1 MSDKT
6 GMNFPHSHP
15 HKPRFFLVFPHTHT
29 HTHTHTQLCAVKYDR
44 RSYPSAVSH
53 NPGAPNFFRVTDA
66 PRRQREEV
74 SVLWVVIIIQTRE
87 RKSCSFKH
95 TLPHHTPPLSS
106 SLLHSNMRSGL
117 LVLFLSLTKSFWCAP
132 QQTCHPGDEFLGRC
146 SNNVFEEKPTCTEL
160 NLGYCNDMEYSR
172 TMFPNILGHRSRLE
186 AESGAEYLLLSV
198 IHGLLNGE
206 CSPEIRLVGCSVLAS
221 PCQDD
226 KMIKPC
232 RSTCEALRKD
242 CAHAFEAI
250 EMAWPYFL
258 DCDRFFAS
266 DEEGCFDPLVGLKAR
281 QELEMSNLSPEEPS
295 TIIQFTYTSNSQMYS
310 LLKRTTAKCS
320 HISNVYSIG
329 RSTEGRDLLVIE
341 FTNNPGQHELL
352 EPEIKLVG
360 NMHGNEVLG
369 RQLLLYLAQYLCS
382 EYTLGNQRI
391 QTIINTTRIHI
402 LASMNP
408 DGYELAASEG
418 HLLNGWTNGRTN
430 AQNIDL
436 NRNFPDL
443 TSIFYRNRR
452 SRHYRIDH
460 IPIPDAYWFGKVAP
474 ETYAVMKWI
483 RSLPFVQ
490 SASLHGGELVV
501 SYPFD
506 FSRHPHEE
514 RMFSPT
520 PDEQMLKQLARTYA
534 DAHETMSNND
544 TDRCGAS
551 FYRTRGIINGA
562 LWYSFAGGMSDFNYL
577 HTNCLEITVELGCD
591 KYPSESELYP
601 EWKRNKE
608 ALLSFLESVHRGIKG
623 VVKDVDGN
631 GIKGATI
638 SVRGIRKDVTTAE
651 DGDYWR
657 LLNPGTH
664 ILTATAKGYSRVSKR
679 VHLPHNMNKAGRVD
693 FVLEKVPVEPDIND
707 HLFPTV
713 DTWDRFDPYN
723 QFERYSEPGV
733 GEGGIERQEKP
744 WWWNYF
750 SQSGITPPHWL
761 LRNV

>member
-1 MSDKT
+1 M
-6 GMNFPHSHP
+6 GP
-15 HKPRFFLVFPHTHT
+15 
-29 HTHTHTQLCAVKYDR
+29 AVLALL
-44 RSYPSAVSH
+44 AVLM
-53 NPGAPNFFRVTDA
+53 RVSWGIC
-66 PRRQREEV
+66 P
-74 SVLWVVIIIQTRE
+74 
-87 RKSCSFKH
+87 
-95 TLPHHTPPLSS
+95 
-106 SLLHSNMRSGL
+106 
-117 LVLFLSLTKSFWCAP
+117 
-132 QQTCHPGDEFLGRC
+132 PGDQFLGRC
-146 SNNVFEEKPTCTEL
+146 NNNVNEEKPVCTEL
-160 NLGYCNDMEYSR
+160 GLGYCNDMDYSR
-172 TMFPNILGHRSRLE
+172 TLFPNILGHRSRLE
-186 AESGAEYLLLSV
+186 VEGGAEYLLLSV
-198 IHGLLNGE
+198 VRGLLNGE
-206 CSPEIRLVGCSVLAS
+206 CSPEVRLVGCSVLAP
-221 PCQDD
+221 PCRDAQVV
-226 KMIKPC
+226 KPC
-232 RSTCEALRKD
+232 RSTCEGLRGR
-242 CAHAFEAI
+242 CLHAFHAI
-250 EMAWPYFL
+250 GMAWPYFL
-258 DCDRFFAS
+258 DCDRFFAGE
-266 DEEGCFDPLVGLKAR
+266 EEGCFDPLAALKAR
-281 QELEMSNLSPEEPS
+281 QEVALSGLSPEEPS
-295 TIIQFTYTSNSQMYS
+295 TIIQFTYASNAQMFS
-310 LLKRTTAKCS
+310 LLKRTAAKCS
-320 HISNVYSIG
+320 QISRAYSIG
-329 RSTEGRDLLVIE
+329 RSQEGRDLLVIE
-341 FTNNPGQHELL
+341 FSSNPGHHELL

-382 EYTLGNQRI
+382 EYMLGNQRI
-391 QTIINTTRIHI
+391 QALVNSTRIHI

-443 TSIFYRNRR
+443 TSVFYRNRR

-514 RMFSPT
+514 KMFSPT
-520 PDEQMLKQLARTYA
+520 PDEQIFKQLARTYA
-534 DAHETMSNND
+534 DAHATMSNND
-544 TDRCGAS
+544 TERCGAS

-591 KYPSESELYP
+591 KFPSEAELYP

-608 ALLSFLESVHRGIKG
+608 ALLGFLESVHRGIKG
-623 VVKDVDGN
+623 VVKDTDGN
-631 GIKGATI
+631 PIKGATI

-664 ILTATAKGYSRVSKR
+664 ILTATAKGHSRLSKR
-679 VHLPHNMNKAGRVD
+679 VYLPHNMNKAGRVD
-693 FVLEKVPVEPDIND
+693 FVLEKVPLEPDIDD
-707 HLFPTV
+707 HLFPTL
-713 DTWDRFDPYN
+713 DSWDQFDPYH
-723 QFERYSEPGV
+723 QFDRHGDRDV
-733 GEGGIERQEKP
+733 GGADPQEKP

-750 SQSGITPPHWL
+750 SQSGVSPPNWL
-761 LRNV
+761 LQNV

>member
-1 MSDKT
+1 MHL
-6 GMNFPHSHP
+6 G
-15 HKPRFFLVFPHTHT
+15 
-29 HTHTHTQLCAVKYDR
+29 
-44 RSYPSAVSH
+44 
-53 NPGAPNFFRVTDA
+53 
-66 PRRQREEV
+66 
-74 SVLWVVIIIQTRE
+74 VLA
-87 RKSCSFKH
+87 
-95 TLPHHTPPLSS
+95 L
-106 SLLHSNMRSGL
+106 
-117 LVLFLSLTKSFWCAP
+117 LFLAWSCQCAP
-132 QQTCHPGDEFLGRC
+132 QQPCHPGEQFLGRC
-146 SNNVFEEKPTCTEL
+146 SSTWEETPTCTEL
-160 NLGYCNDMEYSR
+160 NLGYCNDLEYS
-172 TMFPNILGHRSRLE
+172 TTKFPNILGHQSRIE

-221 PCQDD
+221 PCRDN
-226 KMIKPC
+226 KIIKPC

-242 CAHAFEAI
+242 CMHAFEAI

-258 DCDRFFAS
+258 DCDRFFAGN
-266 DEEGCFDPLVGLKAR
+266 EEGCFDPLAGLKAR
-281 QELEMSNLSPEEPS
+281 QELTLSSLTPEEPS
-295 TIIQFTYTSNSQMYS
+295 TIIQFTYTSNAQMYS
-310 LLKRTTAKCS
+310 LLKRTAAKCS
-320 HISNVYSIG
+320 HISQVYSIG

-341 FTNNPGQHELL
+341 FTDNPGQHELL

-369 RQLLLYLAQYLCS
+369 RQLLIYLVQYLCS
-382 EYTLGNQRI
+382 EYILGNQRI
-391 QTIINTTRIHI
+391 QSIINNTRVHI

-418 HLLNGWTNGRTN
+418 HLLNGWISGRAN
-430 AQNIDL
+430 AQNLDL

-474 ETYAVMKWI
+474 ETFAVMKWI

-506 FSRHPHEE
+506 FSRHPQEE
-514 RMFSPT
+514 KMFSPT
-520 PDEQMLKQLARTYA
+520 PDELIFKQLARTYA
-534 DAHETMSNND
+534 DAHATMSNND

-577 HTNCLEITVELGCD
+577 HTNCMEITVELGCD
-591 KYPSESELYP
+591 KFPPEAELYP

-623 VVKDVDGN
+623 VVRDTDGN
-631 GIKGATI
+631 GIKGATV
-638 SVRGIRKDVTTAE
+638 SVRGIRKDITTAE

-657 LLNPGTH
+657 LLNSGTH
-664 ILTATAKGYSRVSKR
+664 ILTATAKGYSKVSKR

-693 FVLEKVPVEPDIND
+693 FVLKKVPLEPDIDD
-707 HLFPTV
+707 HLFPSV

-723 QFERYSEPGV
+723 HFERYGEPV
-733 GEGGIERQEKP
+733 VTEEGIERQEKP
-744 WWWNYF
+744 WWWSYF
-750 SQSGITPPHWL
+750 SQSGISSPNWL
-761 LRNV
+761 LKNV

>member
-1 MSDKT
+1 M
-6 GMNFPHSHP
+6 HS
-15 HKPRFFLVFPHTHT
+15 
-29 HTHTHTQLCAVKYDR
+29 
-44 RSYPSAVSH
+44 
-53 NPGAPNFFRVTDA
+53 G
-66 PRRQREEV
+66 
-74 SVLWVVIIIQTRE
+74 LWVLLLYL
-87 RKSCSFKH
+87 CG
-95 TLPHHTPPLSS
+95 SS
-106 SLLHSNMRSGL
+106 
-117 LVLFLSLTKSFWCAP
+117 WCAP
-132 QQTCHPGDEFLGRC
+132 QQTCHPGDELLGRC
-146 SNNVFEEKPTCTEL
+146 SNNDFEEKPKCTEL

-172 TMFPNILGHRSRLE
+172 TMFPNILGHRNRME
-186 AESGAEYLLLSV
+186 AESGPEYLLLSV
-198 IHGLLNGE
+198 IHALLNGE
-206 CSPEIRLVGCSVLAS
+206 CTPEIRLVGCSVLAS
-221 PCQDD
+221 PCQND
-226 KMIKPC
+226 KMIRPC

-242 CAHAFEAI
+242 CGHSFEAI

-266 DEEGCFDPLVGLKAR
+266 DQEGCFDPLAGLKAR
-281 QELEMSNLSPEEPS
+281 QEIALSSLSPEEPS
-295 TIIQFTYTSNSQMYS
+295 TIIQFTYTSNAQMYS
-310 LLKRTTAKCS
+310 LLKRTAAKCS
-320 HISNVYSIG
+320 HISQVYSIG

-341 FTNNPGQHELL
+341 FTDNPGQHELL

-369 RQLLLYLAQYLCS
+369 RQLLIYLAQYLCS
-382 EYTLGNQRI
+382 EYILGNQRI
-391 QTIINTTRIHI
+391 QTLINTTRIHL

-408 DGYELAASEG
+408 DGYELAAAEG
-418 HLLNGWTNGRTN
+418 HLFNGWISGRAN

-443 TSIFYRNRR
+443 TSLFYRNRR

-483 RSLPFVQ
+483 RALPFVQ
-490 SASLHGGELVV
+490 SASLHGGELVI

-506 FSRHPHEE
+506 FSRDVHEE
-514 RMFSPT
+514 KMFSPT
-520 PDEQMLKQLARTYA
+520 PDEQAFKQLARTYA
-534 DAHETMSNND
+534 DAHATMSNND

-591 KYPSESELYP
+591 KFPSEAELYP

-608 ALLSFLESVHRGIKG
+608 ALLSFMESVHRGIKG
-623 VVKDVDGN
+623 VVKDTDGN

-638 SVRGIRKDVTTAE
+638 SIRGIRKDVTTAE

-664 ILTATAKGYSRVSKR
+664 IMTATAKGFSRVSKR
-679 VHLPHNMNKAGRVD
+679 VHLPHTMNKAGRVD
-693 FVLEKVPVEPDIND
+693 FVLEKVPVEPDIDD

-723 QFERYSEPGV
+723 QFERYSEPVV
-733 GEGGIERQEKP
+733 GEGGIEREEKP

-750 SQSGITPPHWL
+750 SQSGISPPNWL

>member
-1 MSDKT
+1 M
-6 GMNFPHSHP
+6 
-15 HKPRFFLVFPHTHT
+15 RF
-29 HTHTHTQLCAVKYDR
+29 
-44 RSYPSAVSH
+44 
-53 NPGAPNFFRVTDA
+53 
-66 PRRQREEV
+66 
-74 SVLWVVIIIQTRE
+74 
-87 RKSCSFKH
+87 
-95 TLPHHTPPLSS
+95 
-106 SLLHSNMRSGL
+106 GL
-117 LVLFLSLTKSFWCAP
+117 LVLFLSSMRSCWCAP
-132 QQTCHPGDEFLGRC
+132 PQTCHPGDEILGRC
-146 SNNVFEEKPTCTEL
+146 SNQVLGDKPTCTPL
-160 NLGYCNDMEYSR
+160 TLGYCNDLEYSR
-172 TMFPNILGHRSRLE
+172 TVFPNILGHRSSPDV
-186 AESGAEYLLLSV
+186 ESGAEYLLLSV

-206 CSPEIRLVGCSVLAS
+206 CYPEIRLVGCSVLAS

-232 RSTCEALRKD
+232 RSTCDALRRD

-266 DEEGCFDPLVGLKAR
+266 NEEGCFDPLAGLKAR
-281 QELEMSNLSPEEPS
+281 QKVEMSSRSAEEPS
-295 TIIQFTYTSNSQMYS
+295 TILQFTYTSNAQMYS
-310 LLKRTTAKCS
+310 LLKRTAAKCPQIT
-320 HISNVYSIG
+320 HVYSIG

-341 FTNNPGQHELL
+341 FSDNPGKHELL
-352 EPEIKLVG
+352 EPEIKLVA

-369 RQLLLYLAQYLCS
+369 RQLLVYLAQYLCS
-382 EYTLGNQRI
+382 EYALGNQRI

-408 DGYELAASEG
+408 DGYELAASEVEDNSDPELANQEG

-460 IPIPDAYWFGKVAP
+460 IAIPDAYWFGKVAP

-490 SASLHGGELVV
+490 SASLHGGDLVV

-506 FSRHPHEE
+506 FSRHPQEE
-514 RMFSPT
+514 KMFSPT
-520 PDEQMLKQLARTYA
+520 PDEQVIKQLARTYA
-534 DAHETMSNND
+534 DAHATMSNND
-544 TDRCGAS
+544 TERCGAS
-551 FYRTRGIINGA
+551 FYQTRGIINGA

-591 KYPSESELYP
+591 KFPSEAELYP

-608 ALLSFLESVHRGIKG
+608 ALLSYMESVHRGIKG
-623 VVKDVDGN
+623 VIQDVDGK
-631 GIKGATI
+631 GIKGAII
-638 SVRGIRKDVTTAE
+638 SVRGVRKDITAAE

-679 VHLPHNMNKAGRVD
+679 VYLPHNMNKAGRVD
-693 FVLEKVPVEPDIND
+693 FVLAKVPIEPDVDD

-723 QFERYSEPGV
+723 QFERDSEPGV
-733 GEGGIERQEKP
+733 RDGGIELEDKP

-750 SQSGITPPHWL
+750 YQSGISPPQWL
-761 LRNV
+761 LRSV

>member
-1 MSDKT
+1 
-6 GMNFPHSHP
+6 
-15 HKPRFFLVFPHTHT
+15 
-29 HTHTHTQLCAVKYDR
+29 
-44 RSYPSAVSH
+44 
-53 NPGAPNFFRVTDA
+53 
-66 PRRQREEV
+66 
-74 SVLWVVIIIQTRE
+74 
-87 RKSCSFKH
+87 
-95 TLPHHTPPLSS
+95 
-106 SLLHSNMRSGL
+106 
-117 LVLFLSLTKSFWCAP
+117 
-132 QQTCHPGDEFLGRC
+132 
-146 SNNVFEEKPTCTEL
+146 
-160 NLGYCNDMEYSR
+160 
-172 TMFPNILGHRSRLE
+172 
-186 AESGAEYLLLSV
+186 
-198 IHGLLNGE
+198 
-206 CSPEIRLVGCSVLAS
+206 
-221 PCQDD
+221 
-226 KMIKPC
+226 
-232 RSTCEALRKD
+232 
-242 CAHAFEAI
+242 
-250 EMAWPYFL
+250 MAWPYFL

-266 DEEGCFDPLVGLKAR
+266 NREGCFDPLAGMKAR
-281 QELEMSNLSPEEPS
+281 QEQAMSSLSPEEPS
-295 TIIQFTYTSNSQMYS
+295 TIIQFTYTSNAQMYS
-310 LLKRTTAKCS
+310 LLKRTAAKCAQIS
-320 HISNVYSIG
+320 HVYSIG
-329 RSTEGRDLLVIE
+329 RSTEGRDLLSC
-341 FTNNPGQHELL
+341 HL

-408 DGYELAASEG
+408 DGYELAAAEG

-443 TSIFYRNRR
+443 TSVFYRNRR

-506 FSRHPHEE
+506 FSRHPQEE

-520 PDEQMLKQLARTYA
+520 PDEQSFKQLARTYA
-534 DAHETMSNND
+534 DSHATMSNND

-591 KYPSESELYP
+591 KFPSEAELYP

-608 ALLSFLESVHRGIKG
+608 ALLSFFESVHRGIKG

-631 GIKGATI
+631 GLKGATV

-664 ILTATAKGYSRVSKR
+664 ILTATAKGYSRVTKR

-693 FVLEKVPVEPDIND
+693 FVLIPVEPDIDD

-723 QFERYSEPGV
+723 QFERYSEPGAR
-733 GEGGIERQEKP
+733 EEGIERQEKP
-744 WWWNYF
+744 WWWTYF
-750 SQSGITPPHWL
+750 SQSGMSPPHWL
-761 LRNV
+761 LRSV

>member
-1 MSDKT
+1 M
-6 GMNFPHSHP
+6 H
-15 HKPRFFLVFPHTHT
+15 L
-29 HTHTHTQLCAVKYDR
+29 
-44 RSYPSAVSH
+44 
-53 NPGAPNFFRVTDA
+53 
-66 PRRQREEV
+66 
-74 SVLWVVIIIQTRE
+74 
-87 RKSCSFKH
+87 
-95 TLPHHTPPLSS
+95 
-106 SLLHSNMRSGL
+106 GL
-117 LVLFLSLTKSFWCAP
+117 LLLFLSLTKSCWCAP
-132 QQTCHPGDEFLGRC
+132 QQTCHPEDELLGKCR
-146 SNNVFEEKPTCTEL
+146 NKLFQEKPTCTDL
-160 NLGYCNDMEYSR
+160 NLGYCNDMGYTR
-172 TMFPNILGHRSRLE
+172 TIFPNILGHQNHME
-186 AESGAEYLLLSV
+186 AETGAEYLLLSA
-198 IHGLLNGE
+198 IHALLHGE

-221 PCQDD
+221 PCQND
-226 KMIKPC
+226 KMIKSC
-232 RSTCEALRKD
+232 RSTCEALRRD

-250 EMAWPYFL
+250 DMAWPYFL

-266 DEEGCFDPLVGLKAR
+266 DQEGCFDPLAALKAR
-281 QELEMSNLSPEEPS
+281 QEIAMSNLSPEEPS
-295 TIIQFTYTSNSQMYS
+295 TMIQFTYTTNAQMYS
-310 LLKRTTAKCS
+310 LLKRTAAKCS
-320 HISNVYSIG
+320 HISHVYSIG

-369 RQLLLYLAQYLCS
+369 RQLLIYLTQYLCS
-382 EYTLGNQRI
+382 EYVLGNQRI

-460 IPIPDAYWFGKVAP
+460 IPIPDSYWFGKVAP

-506 FSRHPHEE
+506 FSRHPQED

-520 PDEQMLKQLARTYA
+520 PDEQILKQLARTYA
-534 DAHETMSNND
+534 DAHATMSNND

-551 FYRTRGIINGA
+551 FYRTRGITNGA

-591 KYPSESELYP
+591 KFPSESELYP
-601 EWKRNKE
+601 EWKNNKE
-608 ALLSFLESVHRGIKG
+608 ALLGFLESVHRGIKG

-631 GIKGATI
+631 GIKDATI
-638 SVRGIRKDVTTAE
+638 SVKGIRKDITTAE

-664 ILTATAKGYSRVSKR
+664 ILTATAKGYSKVIKR
-679 VHLPHNMNKAGRVD
+679 VYLPHNMDKAGRVD
-693 FVLEKVPVEPDIND
+693 FVLKKVPVEPDLDD
-707 HLFPTV
+707 HFFPTV

-723 QFERYSEPGV
+723 QFERYGEPDT
-733 GEGGIERQEKP
+733 ERGIEREEKP

-750 SQSGITPPHWL
+750 SQSSNSSPNWL
-761 LRNV
+761 LRTV

>member
-1 MSDKT
+1 
-6 GMNFPHSHP
+6 
-15 HKPRFFLVFPHTHT
+15 
-29 HTHTHTQLCAVKYDR
+29 
-44 RSYPSAVSH
+44 
-53 NPGAPNFFRVTDA
+53 
-66 PRRQREEV
+66 
-74 SVLWVVIIIQTRE
+74 
-87 RKSCSFKH
+87 
-95 TLPHHTPPLSS
+95 
-106 SLLHSNMRSGL
+106 MRLGL
-117 LVLFLSLTKSFWCAP
+117 LVLFLSSMRSCWCAP
-132 QQTCHPGDEFLGRC
+132 PQTCHPGDEILGRC
-146 SNNVFEEKPTCTEL
+146 SNEVLGDKPTCAPLT
-160 NLGYCNDMEYSR
+160 LGYCNDLEYSR
-172 TMFPNILGHRSRLE
+172 TVFPNILGHRSSPDV
-186 AESGAEYLLLSV
+186 ESGAEYLLLSV

-206 CSPEIRLVGCSVLAS
+206 CYPEIRLVGCSVLAS

-232 RSTCEALRKD
+232 RSTCEALRRD

-266 DEEGCFDPLVGLKAR
+266 NEEGCFDALAGLRAR
-281 QELEMSNLSPEEPS
+281 QKVEMSSRSAEEPS
-295 TIIQFTYTSNSQMYS
+295 TILQFTYTSNAQMYS
-310 LLKRTTAKCS
+310 LLKRTAAKCPQIT
-320 HISNVYSIG
+320 HVYSIG

-341 FTNNPGQHELL
+341 FSDNPGKHELL
-352 EPEIKLVG
+352 EPEIKLVA

-369 RQLLLYLAQYLCS
+369 RQLLVYLAQYLCS

-460 IPIPDAYWFGKVAP
+460 IAIPDAYWFGKVAP

-490 SASLHGGELVV
+490 SASLHGGDLVV

-506 FSRHPHEE
+506 FSRHPQEE

-520 PDEQMLKQLARTYA
+520 PDEQVIKQLARTYA
-534 DAHETMSNND
+534 DAHATMSNND
-544 TDRCGAS
+544 TERCGAS
-551 FYRTRGIINGA
+551 FYQTRGIINGA

-591 KYPSESELYP
+591 KFPSEAELYP

-608 ALLSFLESVHRGIKG
+608 ALLSFMESVHRGIKG
-623 VVKDVDGN
+623 VIQDVDGK
-631 GIKGATI
+631 GIKGAII
-638 SVRGIRKDVTTAE
+638 SVRGVRKDITSAE

-679 VHLPHNMNKAGRVD
+679 VYLPHNMNKAGRVD
-693 FVLEKVPVEPDIND
+693 FVLAKVPIEPDVDD

-723 QFERYSEPGV
+723 QFERDSEPGV
-733 GEGGIERQEKP
+733 REGGIEREEKP

-750 SQSGITPPHWL
+750 YQSGISPPQWL
-761 LRNV
+761 LRSV

>member
-1 MSDKT
+1 M
-6 GMNFPHSHP
+6 HSG
-15 HKPRFFLVFPHTHT
+15 V
-29 HTHTHTQLCAVKYDR
+29 
-44 RSYPSAVSH
+44 
-53 NPGAPNFFRVTDA
+53 
-66 PRRQREEV
+66 
-74 SVLWVVIIIQTRE
+74 
-87 RKSCSFKH
+87 
-95 TLPHHTPPLSS
+95 
-106 SLLHSNMRSGL
+106 SLLLLFVARSC
-117 LVLFLSLTKSFWCAP
+117 WCAP

-146 SNNVFEEKPTCTEL
+146 SNNVYEEKPKCTEL
-160 NLGYCNDMEYSR
+160 NLGYCNDMEYSS
-172 TMFPNILGHRSRLE
+172 TIFPNILGHRSGVD

-221 PCQDD
+221 PCKDD

-250 EMAWPYFL
+250 QMAWPYFL

-266 DEEGCFDPLVGLKAR
+266 NQEGCFDPLAGLKAR
-281 QELEMSNLSPEEPS
+281 QELAMSSLSPEEPS
-295 TIIQFTYTSNSQMYS
+295 TIIQFTYTSNAQMYS
-310 LLKRTTAKCS
+310 LLKRTAAKCS
-320 HISNVYSIG
+320 HISHVYSIG

-369 RQLLLYLAQYLCS
+369 RQLLIYLAQYLCS
-382 EYTLGNQRI
+382 EYVLGNQRI
-391 QTIINTTRIHI
+391 QTIINTTRIHL

-408 DGYELAASEG
+408 DGYELAAAEVEDSNDPE
-418 HLLNGWTNGRTN
+418 LTN
-430 AQNIDL
+430 
-436 NRNFPDL
+436 
-443 TSIFYRNRR
+443 
-452 SRHYRIDH
+452 HE
-460 IPIPDAYWFGKVAP
+460 VAP

-506 FSRHPHEE
+506 FSRHPQEE

-520 PDEQMLKQLARTYA
+520 PDEQVFKQLARTYA
-534 DAHETMSNND
+534 DAHATMSNND
-544 TDRCGAS
+544 TERCGAS

-591 KYPSESELYP
+591 KFPSEAELYP

-623 VVKDVDGN
+623 VVKDVDGV

-638 SVRGIRKDVTTAE
+638 SVKGIRKDVTTAE

-664 ILTATAKGYSRVSKR
+664 ILTATAKGYSKVSKR

-693 FVLEKVPVEPDIND
+693 FVLGKVPVEPDIDD

-723 QFERYSEPGV
+723 QFERYSEPDV
-733 GEGGIERQEKP
+733 AEEGIERQEKP

-750 SQSGITPPHWL
+750 SQSGISPPHWL

>member
-1 MSDKT
+1 MY
-6 GMNFPHSHP
+6 
-15 HKPRFFLVFPHTHT
+15 L
-29 HTHTHTQLCAVKYDR
+29 A
-44 RSYPSAVSH
+44 
-53 NPGAPNFFRVTDA
+53 
-66 PRRQREEV
+66 
-74 SVLWVVIIIQTRE
+74 
-87 RKSCSFKH
+87 
-95 TLPHHTPPLSS
+95 
-106 SLLHSNMRSGL
+106 L
-117 LVLFLSLTKSFWCAP
+117 LVLFLALTKSWSAP
-132 QQTCHPGDEFLGRC
+132 QRFCEPGDEALGRC
-146 SNNVFEEKPTCTEL
+146 SNNEMEEKPTCTEL
-160 NLGYCNDMEYSR
+160 NLGYCNDMDYSR
-172 TMFPNILGHRSRLE
+172 TMYPNILGHRSRVE

-198 IHGLLNGE
+198 IHSLLNGE
-206 CSPEIRLVGCSVLAS
+206 CSPDIRLVGCSLLA
-221 PCQDD
+221 PRCQDD
-226 KMIKPC
+226 KTIKPC

-242 CAHAFEAI
+242 CGHAFEAI
-250 EMAWPYFL
+250 DMAWPYFL

-266 DEEGCFDPLVGLKAR
+266 VEEGCHDPLAVLRAR
-281 QELEMSNLSPEEPS
+281 QEDAFSSFSQDEPS
-295 TIIQFTYTSNSQMYS
+295 TIIQFIYTSSSHMYS
-310 LLKRTTAKCS
+310 LLKRTAAKCS
-320 HISNVYSIG
+320 HISQVYSIG
-329 RSTEGRDLLVIE
+329 RSVEGRDLLVIE
-341 FTNNPGQHELL
+341 FSGNPGQHELL

-369 RQLLLYLAQYLCS
+369 RQLLIYLAQYLCS
-382 EYTLGNQRI
+382 EYMLGNERI
-391 QTIINTTRIHI
+391 QTLINTTRIHI

-443 TSIFYRNRR
+443 TSIVYRNRR
-452 SRHYRIDH
+452 SRHYRADH
-460 IPIPDAYWFGKVAP
+460 IPIPDSYWFGKVAP
-474 ETYAVMKWI
+474 ETYAAMKWI
-483 RSLPFVQ
+483 RSLPFVI
-490 SASLHGGELVV
+490 SASLHGGELVI

-520 PDEQMLKQLARTYA
+520 PDEQAFKQLARTYA
-534 DAHETMSNND
+534 DAHATMANNETE
-544 TDRCGAS
+544 RCGAS

-591 KYPSESELYP
+591 KFPSEPELYP

-608 ALLSFLESVHRGIKG
+608 ALLSFMESVHRGIKG
-623 VVKDVDGN
+623 VVKDEDGY

-638 SVRGIRKDVTTAE
+638 SVKGIRKDVTTAE

-657 LLNPGTH
+657 LVNPGTH

-679 VHLPHNMNKAGRVD
+679 VYLPHNMDKAGRVD
-693 FVLEKVPVEPDIND
+693 FVLKKVPVEPDIDD

-713 DTWDRFDPYN
+713 DTWERFDPYN
-723 QFERYSEPGV
+723 QFDRYSQSEPS
-733 GEGGIERQEKP
+733 EGGVERQEKP

-750 SQSGITPPHWL
+750 SQSGISPPTWL

>member
-1 MSDKT
+1 MIF
-6 GMNFPHSHP
+6 G
-15 HKPRFFLVFPHTHT
+15 L
-29 HTHTHTQLCAVKYDR
+29 
-44 RSYPSAVSH
+44 
-53 NPGAPNFFRVTDA
+53 
-66 PRRQREEV
+66 
-74 SVLWVVIIIQTRE
+74 
-87 RKSCSFKH
+87 
-95 TLPHHTPPLSS
+95 
-106 SLLHSNMRSGL
+106 SLL
-117 LVLFLSLTKSFWCAP
+117 FLALAGSWCAP
-132 QQTCHPGDEFLGRC
+132 PPTCEPADEMIGRC
-146 SNNVFEEKPTCTEL
+146 SNSLFEEKPTCSQM
-160 NLGYCNDMEYSR
+160 NLGYCNDLEYSR
-172 TMFPNILGHRSRLE
+172 TIYPNILGHRSHSD
-186 AESGAEYLLLSV
+186 AESGAEYLLVSV
-198 IHGLLNGE
+198 IRGLLNGE
-206 CSPEIRLVGCSVLAS
+206 CSPDIRLVGCSVLAP
-221 PCQDD
+221 PCLND
-226 KMIKPC
+226 KMVKPC
-232 RSTCEALRKD
+232 RSSCETLRKD

-258 DCDRFFAS
+258 DCDRFFAGS
-266 DEEGCFDPLVGLKAR
+266 EEGCFDPLAGLKAR
-281 QELEMSNLSPEEPS
+281 QELAMSGLSAEEPS
-295 TIIQFTYTSNSQMYS
+295 TIIQFIYTSNAQMYS
-310 LLKRTTAKCS
+310 LLKRTAAKCS
-320 HISNVYSIG
+320 HISHVYSIG

-341 FTNNPGQHELL
+341 FSSNPGQHELL

-369 RQLLLYLAQYLCS
+369 RQLLIYLAQYLCS
-382 EYTLGNQRI
+382 EYILGNQRI
-391 QTIINTTRIHI
+391 QTLINTTRIHI

-443 TSIFYRNRR
+443 TNIFYRNRR

-460 IPIPDAYWFGKVAP
+460 IPIPDSYWFGKVAP
-474 ETYAVMKWI
+474 ETHAVMKWI

-506 FSRHPHEE
+506 YSRHPQEE

-520 PDEQMLKQLARTYA
+520 PDEQVFKQLARTYA
-534 DAHETMSNND
+534 DAHATMSNND
-544 TDRCGAS
+544 TERCGAS

-562 LWYSFAGGMSDFNYL
+562 LWYSFPGGMSDFNYL

-591 KYPSESELYP
+591 KFPAEVELYP

-608 ALLSFLESVHRGIKG
+608 ALLSFMESVHRGIKG
-623 VVKDVDGN
+623 VVKDMDGH
-631 GIKGATI
+631 GIQGATV
-638 SVRGIRKDVTTAE
+638 SVRGIRKAVTTAE
-651 DGDYWR
+651 GGDYWR

-664 ILTATAKGYSRVSKR
+664 ILTATAKGYSKVSKK
-679 VHLPHNMNKAGRVD
+679 VYLPHSLNKAGHVD
-693 FVLEKVPVEPDIND
+693 FVLRKVPLKPNFDD

-723 QFERYSEPGV
+723 QFERYSDTDHSA
-733 GEGGIERQEKP
+733 GGIEREEKP

-750 SQSGITPPHWL
+750 SQSGIPPPNWL

>member
-1 MSDKT
+1 MRL
-6 GMNFPHSHP
+6 G
-15 HKPRFFLVFPHTHT
+15 L
-29 HTHTHTQLCAVKYDR
+29 
-44 RSYPSAVSH
+44 
-53 NPGAPNFFRVTDA
+53 
-66 PRRQREEV
+66 
-74 SVLWVVIIIQTRE
+74 SVL
-87 RKSCSFKH
+87 
-95 TLPHHTPPLSS
+95 L
-106 SLLHSNMRSGL
+106 
-117 LVLFLSLTKSFWCAP
+117 LSLTRSCWCVP
-132 QQTCHPGDEFLGRC
+132 QQQTCHPGDEFLGRC
-146 SNNVFEEKPTCTEL
+146 SNSVAGDKPTCTEL
-160 NLGYCNDMEYSR
+160 NLGYCNDMEYSS
-172 TMFPNILGHRSRLE
+172 TIFPNILGHQSRLD

-198 IHGLLNGE
+198 IHGLLKGE
-206 CSPEIRLVGCSVLAS
+206 CSPEIRLLGCSVLAS
-221 PCQDD
+221 PCKDG

-232 RSTCEALRKD
+232 RSTCDALRKD
-242 CAHAFEAI
+242 CAHAFESI
-250 EMAWPYFL
+250 DMAWPYFL

-266 DEEGCFDPLVGLKAR
+266 DQEGCVDPLAGLKAR
-281 QELEMSNLSPEEPS
+281 QELEMSSHSHDEPS
-295 TIIQFTYTSNSQMYS
+295 TIIQFIYTSNTQMYS
-310 LLKRTTAKCS
+310 LLKRTAAKCS
-320 HISNVYSIG
+320 QISHVYSIG

-341 FTNNPGQHELL
+341 FSKNPGQHELL
-352 EPEIKLVG
+352 EPEIKLVA

-369 RQLLLYLAQYLCS
+369 RQLLVYMAQYLCS
-382 EYTLGNQRI
+382 EYLLGNQRI

-408 DGYELAASEG
+408 DGYELAASEVEDNNDPELSNQEG

-430 AQNIDL
+430 AQNLDL

-490 SASLHGGELVV
+490 SASLHGGDMVI

-506 FSRHPHEE
+506 FSRHPQEE

-520 PDEQMLKQLARTYA
+520 PDEQVLKQLARTYA

-544 TDRCGAS
+544 TERCGAN

-591 KYPSESELYP
+591 KFPSEAELYP

-608 ALLSFLESVHRGIKG
+608 ALLSFMESVHRGIKG
-623 VVKDVDGN
+623 VVTDLDGN

-638 SVRGIRKDVTTAE
+638 SVRGIKKDVTTAE

-679 VHLPHNMNKAGRVD
+679 VYLPHNLNKAGRVD
-693 FVLEKVPVEPDIND
+693 FLLEKVPIEPNIDD

-713 DTWDRFDPYN
+713 DTWERFDPYN
-723 QFERYSEPGV
+723 QFERFGEPDV
-733 GEGGIERQEKP
+733 REGGIERQEKP

-750 SQSGITPPHWL
+750 SQSGISPPNWL
-761 LRNV
+761 LRSV